1 MNKTSLQSTDTR
13 SSTNPA
19 GPGFFRIGRDIE
31 SGALLAAL
39 LLVTPASLQASDK
52 EADDD
57 RGHREGY
64 ETRVVVRDLERPTGI
79 VAQGSGVLYIT
90 QLPTPGVG
98 GMAGGRNTVDKIN
111 LYSGRL
117 TNLTLGEPEPTNL
130 ALDRHANLYWTCKS
144 AGVIL
149 ERSRR
154 GEVSVFLR
162 DLAQPGGIAVDR
174 RDNVYFTLLPTPG
187 VPGTRGGMNTVN
199 VTDGEQIE
207 VLTLGEPE
215 PTDITVSREGN
226 AYWTCKSA
234 GVILC
239 RSAEGEVRLLLR
251 DLERPVG
258 IDLDHRSRRLY
269 FTEVPT
275 PGVPGTRGGRNKVS
289 VYDLRTGELEVVNS
303 GDPEPTDVTVALNGS
318 IFWTCS
324 SAGVIVQAR
333 RMRAWKD

>member
-1 MNKTSLQSTDTR
+1 MNRKSFPKLTAHAVL
-13 SSTNPA
+13 
-19 GPGFFRIGRDIE
+19 
-31 SGALLAAL
+31 LLATACSL
-39 LLVTPASLQASDK
+39 HASEK
-52 EADDD
+52 EMDEP
-57 RGHREGY
+57 RSKPPGY

-111 LYSGRL
+111 LWAGRL
-117 TNLTLGEPEPTNL
+117 TNLTTGEPEPTNL
-130 ALDRHANLYWTCKS
+130 ALDKHGNLYWTCKS

-154 GEVSVFLR
+154 GKVSVFLR
-162 DLAQPGGIAVDR
+162 DLPKPSGIAVDR
-174 RDNVYFTLLPTPG
+174 WDNVYFTLLPTPG
-187 VPGTRGGMNTVN
+187 VPGTMGGMNTVN
-199 VTDGEQIE
+199 VTDGNQIE
-207 VLTLGEPE
+207 VLTMGEPE
-215 PTDITVSREGN
+215 PTDTAVGRDGY

-239 RSAEGEVRLLLR
+239 RNTAGEVRLLLK
-251 DLERPVG
+251 DLEKPVG
-258 IDLDHRSRRLY
+258 IDIDHRGRRLY

-275 PGVPGTRGGRNKVS
+275 PGVNGAMGGRNKVS
-289 VYDLRTGELEVVNS
+289 VYDLCTGELEVVDI
-303 GDPEPTDVTVALNGS
+303 GDPDPTDVTVALNGS

-333 RMRAWKD
+333 RLREWKD